1 MNEMLAFSKLDA
13 LSDVE
18 LVELAKARGSRD
30 DRPFRT
36 LMERHTKTVWRV
48 CYGFVKNAE
57 DAEDLAQEVF
67 LKAHRNLA
75 RFEGRSSFKTW
86 VYRIAIN
93 TSQNELRRRSRR
105 PQTSNTTLDTATEF
119 MPSSQNVEETVLKQA
134 RYRILS
140 QALKQLKPNEFKVL
154 LLKDIEGISYA
165 EIAEELSI
173 SLSAAKMRVQRA
185 RIALQSMYR
194 QLANEQEQV

>member
-1 MNEMLAFSKLDA
+1 MDETLAFSKLDA
-13 LSDVE
+13 LTDPE
-18 LVELAKARGSRD
+18 LVELAQKRGARD
-30 DRPFRT
+30 DRPFRK
-36 LMERHTKTVWRV
+36 LMERHQKTIWRV

-67 LKAHRNLA
+67 LKAYRNLH

-105 PQTSNTTLDTATEF
+105 PQSSDTTLETVSEF
-119 MPSSQNVEETVLKQA
+119 LPSDASVEESVLTNS
-134 RYRILS
+134 RYRLLS
-140 QALKQLKPNEFKVL
+140 QALKSIKPKEFQVL
-154 LLKDIEGISYA
+154 LMKDIEGRSYA
-165 EIAEELSI
+165 DIAEELSI

-185 RIALQSMYR
+185 RASLQAMY
-194 QLANEQEQV
+194 QHLAQE